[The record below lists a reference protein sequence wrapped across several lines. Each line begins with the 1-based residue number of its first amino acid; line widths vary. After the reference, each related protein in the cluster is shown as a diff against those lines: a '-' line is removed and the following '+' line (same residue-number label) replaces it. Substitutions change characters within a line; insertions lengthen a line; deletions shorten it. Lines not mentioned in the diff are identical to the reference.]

1 MNVLNENN
9 TAAII
14 VAAGNS
20 RRMGHDKIFSDIGGK
35 PLIAR
40 VIDTC
45 QQSSEISEII
55 LVFNSNNINAGKEL
69 CSRMNWTKVTDVCT
83 GGDRRQDSVQQGLNR
98 ITQCEWVLIQ
108 DGARPFI
115 TTEMITRG
123 IKAAAETGA
132 AIAAVPVNDTIKQ
145 ADNNQ
150 IVVQT
155 LERNSLWAIQTPQIY
170 RFDIISEAYKNIKD
184 DVTDDAAMVEK
195 LGYKVKIFLGS
206 YNNIKITTQ
215 EDMIMAEIIAG
226 GSNKS

>member
-1 MNVLNENN
+1 MKAPNSDS

-14 VAAGNS
+14 VAAGSS
-20 RRMGHDKIFSDIGGK
+20 RRMGQDKIFADIRGK

-45 QQSSEISEII
+45 QQSAEISEII
-55 LVFNSNNINAGKEL
+55 LVFNNNNIDAGREL
-69 CSRMNWTKVTDVCT
+69 CSRMNWTKVTAICT
-83 GGDRRQDSVQQGLNR
+83 GGDRRQDSVQQGLNK
-98 ITQCEWVLIQ
+98 IGQCKWVLIQ

-123 IKAAAETGA
+123 IIAAAETGA
-132 AIAAVPVNDTIKQ
+132 AIAAVPVKDTIKQ
-145 ADNNQ
+145 GNDNQ
-150 IVVQT
+150 IVIQT
-155 LERNSLWAIQTPQIY
+155 LERHSLWAIQTPQIY
-170 RFDIISEAYKNIKD
+170 RFDIISEAYKKIKD

-195 LGYKVKIFLGS
+195 LGYKVKLFLGA

-215 EDMIMAEIIAG
+215 EDMIMAEIISG